1 MRQSGESAGQGRGVM
16 LVTGG
21 SRGIGAATVRLAVA
35 DGWAV
40 VFTYRDRHAEAQA
53 LVGEIRRQGGQ
64 VHAISA
70 DVSDERAIV
79 SAFELADSVG
89 RLSALVN
96 NAGIT
101 GGTCRIDALDAAML
115 ESLLAVNVRG
125 PLLCSR
131 EAVKRMSTR
140 RGGEGGAIVNL
151 SSGAAQLG
159 SAGVWV
165 HYAATKGAIDS
176 MTIGMARELGPE
188 GIRVN
193 AVRPGPIDTEIHV
206 DRPPGQLDQMAQ
218 SAPLGRLG
226 SPEEIARVIVWLCDP
241 VQSSYVTAALV
252 DARGGL

>member
-1 MRQSGESAGQGRGVM
+1 MKHSGQSAGPDRGVM
-16 LVTGG
+16 VVTGG
-21 SRGIGAATVRLAVA
+21 SRGIGAATARLAA
-35 DGWAV
+35 AQGWTV
-40 VFTYRDRHAEAQA
+40 VLTYRDREAQAQA
-53 LVGEIRRQGGQ
+53 LVGAIADAGGRA
-64 VHAISA
+64 HAVCA
-70 DVSDERAIV
+70 DVSDEQAILAV
-79 SAFELADSVG
+79 FEVADTLG
-89 RLSALVN
+89 ALTALVN

-101 GGTCRIDALDAAML
+101 GGVCRVEALDAAML
-115 ESLLAVNVRG
+115 DSLLTVNVRG
-125 PLLCSR
+125 PLLCAR

-140 RGGEGGAIVNL
+140 RGGGGGAIVNL
-151 SSGAAQLG
+151 SSGAAQIG

-176 MTIGMARELGPE
+176 MTVGMARELGAE

-206 DRPPGQLDQMAQ
+206 DRPPGQLDQMAR

-241 VQSSYVTAALV
+241 AQSSYVTAALV

>member
-1 MRQSGESAGQGRGVM
+1 MRQAGEGDGQDRGVM

-21 SRGIGAATVRLAVA
+21 SRGIGAATARWAA
-35 DGWAV
+35 ACGWTV
-40 VFTYRDRHAEAQA
+40 VLTYRDRRAEAQV
-53 LVGEIRRQGGQ
+53 LVDEIKAQGGRA
-64 VHAISA
+64 HAFGA
-70 DVSDERAIV
+70 DVADERAIQAV
-79 SAFELADSVG
+79 FDTVDSVG
-89 RLSALVN
+89 RLTALVN

-101 GGTCRIDALDAAML
+101 GGTRRIDELDAGML
-115 ESLLAVNVRG
+115 DTLLAVNVRA

-140 RGGEGGAIVNL
+140 RGGAGGAIVNL

-193 AVRPGPIDTEIHV
+193 AVRPGPIDTDIHL
-206 DRPPGQLDQMAQ
+206 DRPPGQLDQMART
-218 SAPLGRLG
+218 APLGRLG
-226 SPEEIARVIVWLCDP
+226 TPDEIARVIVWLCDSS
-241 VQSSYVTAALV
+241 QSSYVTAALV